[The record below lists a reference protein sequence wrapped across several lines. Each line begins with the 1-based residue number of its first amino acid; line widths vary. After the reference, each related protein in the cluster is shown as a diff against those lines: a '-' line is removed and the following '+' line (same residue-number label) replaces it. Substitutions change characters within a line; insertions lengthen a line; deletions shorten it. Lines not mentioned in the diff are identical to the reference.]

1 MWYEKYA
8 IKLIL
13 NKPMKI
19 SCFLENNLYIW
30 LFVLEIFVLIN

>member
-1 MWYEKYA
+1 
-8 IKLIL
+8 
-13 NKPMKI
+13 MKI